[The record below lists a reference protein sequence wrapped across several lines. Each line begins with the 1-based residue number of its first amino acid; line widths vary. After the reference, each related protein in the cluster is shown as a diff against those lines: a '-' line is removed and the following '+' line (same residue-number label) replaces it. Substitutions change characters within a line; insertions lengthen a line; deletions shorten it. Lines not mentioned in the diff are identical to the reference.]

1 MDIRAYISSGK
12 LELYLLGELSER
24 EQEEV
29 VKLAATYPEIKQEL
43 EQLEDALFA
52 FDSIS
57 GPALSAGMKDRVMQS
72 WEEEVNSDS
81 ILPKSLVLERKEEIT
96 EAKSV
101 KIAPWKTY
109 AAAASIVAVMASIIA
124 IYFANRYFDTDQ
136 RLMALVEERAV
147 LAQELDQYK
156 VNYEQVDGQLETLLA
171 GNFQRVPMK
180 GDGFEMQKDAQVDV
194 WWDQNAESVFISV
207 NTLNELDENSDYQ
220 LWAIGD
226 DGPVG
231 IGLVNAGQK
240 FSLQQMQAV
249 AAAGAFAI
257 TIEPKG
263 GSESPTLEK
272 LVVLGPVA

>member
-1 MDIRAYISSGK
+1 MDIQAYISSGK
-12 LELYLLGELSER
+12 LELFVLGDLSVR

-29 VKLAATYPEIKQEL
+29 MKMAEQYPEIKREL
-43 EQLEDALFA
+43 EQIEEAMFA
-52 FDSIS
+52 FDNVV
-57 GPALSAGMKDRVMQS
+57 GQAP
-72 WEEEVNSDS
+72 SDS
-81 ILPKSLVLERKEEIT
+81 VKEKVLDTWEKEVKSTSKTQETPNEETKTVVLQ
-96 EAKSV
+96 
-101 KIAPWKTY
+101 PWKTY
-109 AAAASIVAVMASIIA
+109 AAAASIVAVVASVFA
-124 IYFANRYFDTDQ
+124 IYFATRYYDVDQ
-136 RLMALVEERAV
+136 KFTALIDERAV
-147 LAQELDQYK
+147 LAEELDKYK
-156 VNYEQVDGQLETLLA
+156 VNYEETDAQLETLLT
-171 GNFQRVPMK
+171 GNFERVPMK

-194 WWDQNAESVFISV
+194 WWDRGAESVFISV

-231 IGLVNAGQK
+231 IGLVNADQK